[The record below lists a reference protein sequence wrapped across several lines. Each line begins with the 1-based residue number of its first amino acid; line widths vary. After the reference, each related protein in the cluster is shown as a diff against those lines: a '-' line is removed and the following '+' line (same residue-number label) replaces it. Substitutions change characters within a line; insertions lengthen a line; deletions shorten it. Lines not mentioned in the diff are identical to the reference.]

1 MTQQS
6 QQPSATQRTRSRR
19 KRLRFLIIAAAAL
32 VALVAAIVFAAS
44 ILFKSDAD
52 YVGSGK
58 GEVLITVSEGESAC
72 GGIDA
77 DLESQGVVKSAKT
90 FCNYVLK
97 QSPEPVFQ
105 IGTFRLAKQMSASA
119 ALAALLNPKN
129 KVELSVT
136 IIEGSFAED
145 AFKKISEVTKIPLD
159 QFEQAAIDH
168 TSYGVPASAPS
179 IEGFLFPAT
188 YVFEPGQTAEQII
201 QIMVD
206 RMMQALDEHGVP
218 VDQRLEIVT
227 MASIIQREAGSNPD
241 DFYKVSRVFWNRLSG
256 EACPTSLLQSDA
268 TVSYGT
274 GNTHTVWTQ
283 ESERKDGD
291 NLYNTYK
298 HEGLPIGP
306 IGLPGDLAIDAA
318 LQPAEGPW
326 CFFVPVNLKTG
337 ETHFSVTQDE
347 HDAAANELAKWCTA
361 SRARGETYCD

>member
-6 QQPSATQRTRSRR
+6 QQASARQRTRSQR
-19 KRLRFLIIAAAAL
+19 KRLRILLTAVIAALAL
-32 VALVAAIVFAAS
+32 VAGSIFAVS
-44 ILFKSDAD
+44 ILFKGDPD

-72 GGIDA
+72 GGIDT
-77 DLESQGVVKSAKT
+77 DLESQGVVKSAKA
-90 FCNYVLK
+90 FCNYVLE

-119 ALAALLNPKN
+119 ALAALLDPKN

-145 AFKKISEVTKIPLD
+145 AFKKISDVTKIPLD
-159 QFEQAAIDH
+159 QFEQAAIDY

-188 YVFEPGQTAEQII
+188 YVFEPGQTAQQII

-218 VDQRLEIVT
+218 VEQRLEIVT

-283 ESERKDGD
+283 ESERKDGE
-291 NLYNTYK
+291 NLYNTYL

-318 LQPAEGPW
+318 LHPTDGPW

-361 SRARGETYCD
+361 SRARGENYCD